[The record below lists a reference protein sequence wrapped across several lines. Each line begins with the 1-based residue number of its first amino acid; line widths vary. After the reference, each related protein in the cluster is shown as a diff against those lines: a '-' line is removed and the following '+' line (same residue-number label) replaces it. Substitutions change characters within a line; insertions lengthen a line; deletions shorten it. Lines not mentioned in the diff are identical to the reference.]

1 MIKNRL
7 LLFIVFTVI
16 SSFGNTQTVTIGK
29 QVWLTKNLDVSTF
42 RNGETILEAKTKE
55 EWISAGENKQ
65 AVWCYHDNN
74 PENGTKYGKLYNWY
88 AVNDS
93 RGLAPKGYHI
103 PTDQEW
109 TVFSNFLGGERVAG
123 KKMKSSSGW
132 IENGIGEGNGKN
144 KIGFSGFPGGYRLN
158 NGDFSSLGGTSEW
171 WSASEL
177 NESRGWCR
185 RLGYVRSSLGR
196 LSDDKRDGYSVRCI
210 KD

>member
-16 SSFGNTQTVTIGK
+16 SSFGNTQTITIGK
-29 QVWLTKNLDVSTF
+29 QVWMTKNLDVSTF
-42 RNGETILEAKTKE
+42 RNGETIPEAKTKE

-65 AVWCYHDNN
+65 AVWCYQGNDS
-74 PENGTKYGKLYNWY
+74 ENGTKYGKLYNWY

-93 RGLAPKGYHI
+93 RGIAPEGYHI

-109 TVFSNFLGGERVAG
+109 TVFSTFLGGENVAG

-132 IENGIGEGNGKN
+132 IENGNGEGNGTN
-144 KIGFSGFPGGYRLN
+144 KIGFSGFPGGYRLS
-158 NGDFSSLGGTSEW
+158 NGDFSSLGGLSEW

-177 NESRGWCR
+177 DESSAWSR
-185 RLGYVRSSLGR
+185 RVGYVRSSLGR
-196 LSDDKRDGYSVRCI
+196 LSDNKRNGYSIRCI